1 LAVPTLRPWSGTPL
15 KESARMISVR
25 RSDERGRT
33 HIAWLDSRHSF
44 SFGDYYDPAN
54 ESFGALRVINE
65 DWIKGGAGFQPHSHR
80 DMEIVTYILDGAI
93 AHKDSSG
100 GGGTIRPGE
109 IQRMSAGTGI
119 THSEFN
125 ANASQTCHMLQIWI
139 MPSKRGIA
147 PSYEQKTIPPD
158 CVRNHFARI
167 AAPDPRPTEVRLMQ
181 DAEIWAVKLDAGVE
195 AIHPLANGRKA
206 WLQVARGEVRLG
218 GETLKAGD
226 AAAIT
231 DLDQIAVRSVAA
243 AEALLF
249 DLA

>member
-1 LAVPTLRPWSGTPL
+1 
-15 KESARMISVR
+15 MITVR
-25 RSDERGRT
+25 RSEDRGRT
-33 HIAWLDSRHSF
+33 KIDWLDSRHSF

-65 DWIKGGAGFQPHSHR
+65 DWIKGGAGFPPHSHR
-80 DMEIVTYILDGAI
+80 DMEIVTYILGGAI

-125 ANASQTCHMLQIWI
+125 ANAGETCHMLQIWI
-139 MPSKRGIA
+139 MPSKRGI
-147 PSYEQKTIPPD
+147 PPGYEQKKIDPD
-158 CVRNHFARI
+158 AVHNHFARI
-167 AAPDPRPTEVRLMQ
+167 AAPEPRENEVRLVQ
-181 DAEIWAVKLDAGVE
+181 DAEIWAAKLDANVE
-195 AIHPLANGRKA
+195 AIHPLAQGRKA
-206 WLQVARGEVRLG
+206 WLQVAKGEVKLA

-231 DLDQIAVRSVAA
+231 DQDLIAVRSK
-243 AEALLF
+243 EPSELLLF

>member
-1 LAVPTLRPWSGTPL
+1 
-15 KESARMISVR
+15 MITVR
-25 RSDERGRT
+25 RAEDRGKT
-33 HIAWLDSRHSF
+33 QIAWLDSRHSF

-93 AHKDSSG
+93 AHKDSAG

-109 IQRMSAGTGI
+109 IQRMSAGAGI

-125 ANASQTCHMLQIWI
+125 PSATQTCHMLQIWI
-139 MPSKRGIA
+139 MPSKRGIP
-147 PSYEQKTIPPD
+147 PSYEQKTIDPD
-158 CVRNHFARI
+158 SVHNHFARI
-167 AAPDPRPTEVRLMQ
+167 AAPEPRATEVRLVQ
-181 DAEIWAVKLDAGVE
+181 DAEIWAAKLDAGVE
-195 AIHPLANGRKA
+195 AIHPLAKGRKA
-206 WLQVARGEVRLG
+206 WLQVAKGEVKLDG
-218 GETLKAGD
+218 ATLKAGD

-231 DLDQIAVRSVAA
+231 DQDKIAVRSVAA
-243 AEALLF
+243 SEVLLF